1 MQEKDHIS
9 VLIMH
14 LGPVLACSCVRSDP
28 HPGNPRPRGILPL
41 AGRRAG
47 ASAETPTPRQI
58 CPSLLEDALSRD
70 GSSRDGSV
78 TYLDSPVA
86 QRHRSQQF
94 QPAARNRSTS
104 VPRNRAAS
112 VSKNRSVSK
121 DRAASKPT

>member
-1 MQEKDHIS
+1 MQEKDHVS

-58 CPSLLEDALSRD
+58 YPSLLEDALPRD
-70 GSSRDGSV
+70 GSSRGRV
-78 TYLDSPVA
+78 
-86 QRHRSQQF
+86 RHLFGLSGGFRLSGG
-94 QPAARNRSTS
+94 A
-104 VPRNRAAS
+104 AAS
-112 VSKNRSVSK
+112 VSAVSPCGEESLGVRAEESRSVGVEK
-121 DRAASKPT
+121 